1 MVQSSDTVV
10 SFNLLRL
17 RCRFSYHSDC
27 NILLLVSMAP
37 DANDKNLFK
46 WHEDKKKGERE
57 SENKNKVGILCKRA
71 RRRRID
77 AVVTSQH
84 GIVRM
89 ASSSS
94 PDAYIVL
101 IKVDI
106 CLFDGERI
114 SVLFFF
120 CCCCW
125 ASSLDCR
132 RGN

>member
-1 MVQSSDTVV
+1 
-10 SFNLLRL
+10 
-17 RCRFSYHSDC
+17 
-27 NILLLVSMAP
+27 MAP

-57 SENKNKVGILCKRA
+57 SENKNKVGILCTRA

-114 SVLFFF
+114 SVFFF
-120 CCCCW
+120 SAAAVGRAPWIVGEGIEFERW
-125 ASSLDCR
+125 AARHTTKVVAGRTHHFSMMCQIGRSR
-132 RGN
+132 